1 MIAHDMRVSTTV
13 IGLAAVALVA
23 PGSGCGAHPRSRPVS
38 SRPVVGPA
46 PPAVRPRPVA
56 APLPRRGA
64 ILDRRG
70 RVLAD
75 HAVRYNVY
83 AVSRDVDVD
92 GLEAVR
98 LALGYKRVWLGGARA
113 RLSGVGAGSGV
124 RARLRGQATLI
135 VAGLTPAVWRR
146 GKERLRRIRGV
157 WVHPVLSR
165 RYPLGSLASHALG
178 HLGEVSPAEL
188 GRGYR
193 IRDRVGRFGV
203 ERLYERTLR
212 GLFHGR
218 HKSSTPG
225 RRVVLTL
232 DADLQRRVEKALAP
246 HPMAA
251 AVVVDVHTGRILAM
265 ASRPGLDLRRLA
277 APLTRKGLA
286 SLVGHPFKPFWDR
299 CVMAAVN
306 PGTTFL
312 VVSALAALES
322 RTPRVP
328 RTIRCTGGVTHRRRR
343 YRCTARHG
351 ALSARGALM
360 RGCRSWFYRA
370 GRRLG
375 LDRLARTARSLG
387 LGQATGLGLNDEVS
401 GTVPTVAWL
410 KRVPNLAPSPG
421 HVMSAAIGQG
431 QVTVTPLQL
440 AMVYGAIAN
449 GGRLYHPQLV
459 LRTERPDGRPY
470 RRFDPR
476 LRRRIKIG
484 ASTLRTIRRGLRQA
498 VAHAKGQARGAQV
511 AGLAVAGLVGSGQ
524 GSAHG
529 YVRPNATSHAWF
541 AGYAPAQRPE
551 IAVVVLVQ
559 NGGSGNRVAAP
570 IAGRILRGHFGRKR
584 PKPQIAS
591 HRR

>member
-1 MIAHDMRVSTTV
+1 MYVHDIRASIVVS
-13 IGLAAVALVA
+13 GLASVGLVA
-23 PGSGCGAHPRSRPVS
+23 VCGGCGEPPRSRMARVA
-38 SRPVVGPA
+38 RPVARTASPV
-46 PPAVRPRPVA
+46 VRPRPLA

-70 RVLAD
+70 RVLAA

-83 AVSRDVDVD
+83 AVPRDVDVA

-98 LALGYKRVWLGGARA
+98 LALDLKSGWLHAARG
-113 RLSGVGAGSGV
+113 RLGKVE
-124 RARLRGQATLI
+124 ARLRGRAMLI
-135 VAGLTPAVWRR
+135 VAGLTPVQWRR

-165 RYPLGSLASHALG
+165 KYPLGSLASHVLG

-188 GRGYR
+188 KRGYR

-218 HKSSTPG
+218 AKPSTPG

-232 DADLQRRVEKALAP
+232 DADLQRLVEKALVP

-251 AVVVDVHTGRILAM
+251 AVAVDIHTGQILAM

-277 APLTRKGLA
+277 APMSSEGLA
-286 SLVGHPFKPFWDR
+286 NLVSHPFKPFWDR
-299 CVMAAVN
+299 AVMAAVN

-312 VVSALAALES
+312 VVSALAALRS
-322 RTPRVP
+322 RAPRIP
-328 RTIRCTGGVTHRRRR
+328 RTIRCTGGVYHQRRR
-343 YRCTARHG
+343 YRCIARHG
-351 ALSARGALM
+351 ALSAQGALA

-370 GRRLG
+370 GGRLG
-375 LDRLARTARSLG
+375 LDRLASTARSLG
-387 LGQATGLGLNDEVS
+387 LGQTTGLDLNDEVG

-410 KRVPNLAPSPG
+410 KSVAKLLPHPG
-421 HVMSAAIGQG
+421 HVMTAVIGQG

-440 AMVYGAIAN
+440 AVVYAAIAN
-449 GGRLYHPQLV
+449 GGRLYRPQLA
-459 LRTERPDGRPY
+459 LRTERPDGRPF
-470 RRFDPR
+470 RRFKPR
-476 LRRRIKIG
+476 LRRQIKIG

-498 VAHAKGQARGAQV
+498 VAHAKGQARGARVAGVAV
-511 AGLAVAGLVGSGQ
+511 AGLAGSGQ
-524 GSAHG
+524 GGAHG
-529 YVRPNATSHAWF
+529 YRRPNASSHAWF

-551 IAVVVLVQ
+551 IAVVVLLQ

-570 IAGRILRGHFGRKR
+570 IAGRILCGYFSLKR
-584 PKPQIAS
+584 TKPQIAS